1 MKIKST
7 SFRKVFELGNVE
19 KLIKKLTDSKAETRK
34 LAAIE
39 LGKLGDLQA
48 VEPLIIRLNDDDE
61 SVRMWAAAA
70 LGKLGD
76 ERGLEPLVKVVMQD
90 SEIVKKEA
98 ARAVAKIVPS
108 FDDVNIDVV
117 IQKIEG
123 IYQEFAI
130 DQEREQ
136 EIVEIEKELKR
147 ETEKEL
153 EKETQEKVFDQIKEV
168 QIEQEAKKPIEKE
181 VPLETLSSD
190 DIFPKLDE
198 KYAKKRFLFNEA
210 LCFQFADGKHNIEE
224 ISEESLIPI
233 VEVEEIIE
241 KYKQKGW
248 IEIFSKRQI
257 EVKKEI
263 KKVPAEPKPPPPPI
277 EISPAAT
284 IRLKEELKGPEEVKE
299 EPLIGFEGFMAALKK
314 QPIDDRVEE
323 ISDILTRVMGIF
335 VTAIDDIQ
343 TRLGNLENFVQQK
356 FQILEA
362 KPEGVP
368 AVFPSQ
374 ATVPQKGPELKPPKP
389 ISTFSTRAAL
399 NEELKKV
406 LLKRKIED

>member
-1 MKIKST
+1 M
-7 SFRKVFELGNVE
+7 GNVE
-19 KLIKKLTDSKAETRK
+19 KLIKKLTDSKTETRK

-39 LGKLGDLQA
+39 LGKLGDLEA
-48 VEPLIIRLNDDDE
+48 VEPLITRLKDDDE
-61 SVRMWAAAA
+61 TVRMWAAAA
-70 LGKLGD
+70 LGKIGD
-76 ERGLEPLVKVVMQD
+76 ERALEPLVKIVMQD
-90 SEIVKKEA
+90 SEMVKKEA
-98 ARAVAKIVPS
+98 ARAVVKIVPS
-108 FDDVNIDVV
+108 FDDINIDVV
-117 IQKIEG
+117 IKKIEG
-123 IYQEFAI
+123 IYQEFSI
-130 DQEREQ
+130 DQEIEQ
-136 EIVEIEKELKR
+136 EKIEKEKELER
-147 ETEKEL
+147 ETEKEIV
-153 EKETQEKVFDQIKEV
+153 KETQEKVFGQLKEV
-168 QIEQEAKKPIEKE
+168 QIEQKTKEPIEK
-181 VPLETLSSD
+181 PPPIETLPSD

-224 ISEESLIPI
+224 ISEESSLPI
-233 VEVEEIIE
+233 KEVKEIIE

-248 IEIFSKRQI
+248 VQIFAKRQI
-257 EVKKEI
+257 EAKKAPEKPTVVAPAAI
-263 KKVPAEPKPPPPPI
+263 KV
-277 EISPAAT
+277 SPAAT
-284 IRLKEELKGPEEVKE
+284 TEVKRETEDIAKINYELKGVEEKE

-323 ISDILTRVMGIF
+323 ISDILTRVMSIF

-356 FQILEA
+356 FQILES

-374 ATVPQKGPELKPPKP
+374 AQVPQKETVLQPPKP

-406 LLKRKIED
+406 LLKRKIEG